1 MEDILCS
8 VLVGM
13 GLPSIQ
19 DSMMSLLEAMDSVP
33 KFVGDFTTMAKI
45 IGCCI
50 AMGVGANEAYMMIL
64 GRRAVD
70 VMKLLNIVIIS
81 LCIANSGFIVG
92 GLKSITHSIEQIA
105 SEQAM
110 TKNEEIATMEKELS
124 VIQGEYLDRLRAIQ
138 DSARAAERAAELGDD
153 PDVLDEISYA
163 LSHMG
168 DMINDQ
174 LKKAAFALETTITE
188 LINEAMRFI
197 GQVLFQCALYGT
209 LLAQR
214 CFMAILGCICPLM
227 FALSLAPPW
236 RSAWSQWMSKYIT
249 VGLWGWVAYICLFY
263 TLFIFQYCI
272 EQDMKVYEHLTPA
285 NTWEE
290 IGMLGL
296 QGLGS
301 SCLYL
306 LACLIGVKLFNFV
319 PEVASWV
326 IPGGVS
332 SGAGAMVGNAVGGT
346 AMKEGKTAVAAA
358 RGLAGNI
365 GDKAASNLR
374 KDFYDGGLK

>member
-1 MEDILCS
+1 
-8 VLVGM
+8 
-13 GLPSIQ
+13 
-19 DSMMSLLEAMDSVP
+19 
-33 KFVGDFTTMAKI
+33 
-45 IGCCI
+45 
-50 AMGVGANEAYMMIL
+50 
-64 GRRAVD
+64 
-70 VMKLLNIVIIS
+70 
-81 LCIANSGFIVG
+81 
-92 GLKSITHSIEQIA
+92 
-105 SEQAM
+105 
-110 TKNEEIATMEKELS
+110 
-124 VIQGEYLDRLRAIQ
+124 
-138 DSARAAERAAELGDD
+138 
-153 PDVLDEISYA
+153 
-163 LSHMG
+163 
-168 DMINDQ
+168 
-174 LKKAAFALETTITE
+174 
-188 LINEAMRFI
+188 
-197 GQVLFQCALYGT
+197 
-209 LLAQR
+209 
-214 CFMAILGCICPLM
+214 
-227 FALSLAPPW
+227 
-236 RSAWSQWMSKYIT
+236 
-249 VGLWGWVAYICLFY
+249 
-263 TLFIFQYCI
+263 
-272 EQDMKVYEHLTPA
+272 MKVYEHLTPA